1 MTRARLLA
9 FSLAVLSTVACGGR
23 GSDGAA
29 APSSSAT
36 STAASV
42 PAAAAHARGRGHPH
56 RDGREVGVLT
66 RNLYLG
72 ATLDPVI
79 AAITPAAFL
88 AATTEAWTIVQR
100 NDFRIRAEAI
110 ADEIEEAEPDLVGL
124 QEAYLW
130 RIQSPGDFLTGGTT
144 PATTVVY
151 DDVQLVLDALAAR
164 GLSYRAAVVL
174 PLFDFEASISTG
186 DDVRLTDRL
195 VILARAHVET
205 SAPVARVYQTL
216 LPLQVL
222 GRDLTVPRGYAWVDA
237 KVRGQRLRFVT
248 THLES
253 FNAQVRVAQATE
265 LAAALSGFAGPVA
278 LVGDLNSVPGQEGE
292 AVLAAAGFQ
301 DAWATLHPGQPGLTC
316 CFAAD
321 LHETA
326 QDLTDRIDYVLTRGP
341 LAPEEIEILGAR
353 PADRIQGLW
362 PSDHAGLAAE
372 VEGRRGR
379 GHR

>member
-1 MTRARLLA
+1 
-9 FSLAVLSTVACGGR
+9 
-23 GSDGAA
+23 
-29 APSSSAT
+29 
-36 STAASV
+36 
-42 PAAAAHARGRGHPH
+42 
-56 RDGREVGVLT
+56 VLT

-72 ATLDPVI
+72 AALDPVI
-79 AAITPAAFL
+79 AATTPAAFI
-88 AATTEAWTIVQR
+88 AATTEVWTIVQR

-151 DDVQLVLDALAAR
+151 DDVQLILDALAAR

-174 PLFDFEASISTG
+174 PLFDFEAPIATG

-195 VILARAHVET
+195 VILARAQVET
-205 SAPVARVYQTL
+205 SDPVAQVYQTL
-216 LPLQVL
+216 LPLRVL

-237 KVRGQRLRFVT
+237 KVRGQRLRFAT

-265 LAAALSGFAGPVA
+265 LAAALSGFAGPVT

-292 AVLAAAGFQ
+292 AVLVAAGFQ

-326 QDLTDRIDYVLTRGP
+326 QALTDRIDYVLTRGP
-341 LAPEEIEILGAR
+341 LAPEAIEILGAR
-353 PADRIQGLW
+353 PAERVQGLW

-372 VEGRRGR
+372 VEGVRG
-379 GHR
+379 GHHR